1 MVYSGDGVLFR
12 VFSKDLETYT
22 DGFPPKDV
30 LSESQEAVHLPE
42 SSQVLELLFQFA
54 RRQRQPN
61 ITHVKFGILAELAE
75 AVEKYEVFP
84 AIELCKARMRRV

>member
-1 MVYSGDGVLFR
+1 LAVYSGDGVLFR

-22 DGFPPKDV
+22 DGFPPKSV
-30 LSESQEAVHLPE
+30 LSQGAVHLLE
-42 SSQVLELLFQFA
+42 SSQVLEFLFQFA
-54 RRQRQPN
+54 RRQRQPD
-61 ITHVKFGILAELAE
+61 ITHVAFEIFAELAE